1 MENAPFFDDIADGPA
16 GTAHW
21 ITTADGL
28 RIRVAHWTGADVK
41 GTVLL
46 FPGRTEYI
54 EKYGTAAA
62 ELLARGYASIVIDWR
77 GQGLADRTSNVAAMG
92 DVAEFSDY
100 QDDVTAAVAHAR
112 ALNLPEPFYLLA
124 HSMGGCIG
132 LRALHNGLPVA
143 AAAFSAPMWGVILSP
158 VLRPFAWIASTIAT
172 KIGKGTIMSPGQTT
186 QSYVLRETFEANT
199 LTNDPDVFA
208 TLKSQLTAHPELGL
222 GGPSLRWLNRSLRE
236 MRRLSKMPSPDVPCC
251 TFLGTSEAIVDPE
264 RIHIRMDN
272 WSNGTLHMI
281 EGGKHEV
288 MMEAPKV
295 RTHVFDTLTAHFDQH
310 R

>member
-1 MENAPFFDDIADGPA
+1 MENAPFFDEIADGPV

-54 EKYGTAAA
+54 EKYGLAAA
-62 ELLARGYASIVIDWR
+62 ELLARGYATIAIDWR
-77 GQGLADRTSNVAAMG
+77 GQGLADRTCDNAAIG
-92 DVAEFSDY
+92 DVAQFSDY
-100 QDDVTAAVAHAR
+100 QHDVTATVAHAR
-112 ALNLPEPFYLLA
+112 ALELPEPFYLLA

-143 AAAFSAPMWGVILSP
+143 ASAFSAPMWGVIMSP
-158 VLRPFAWIASTIAT
+158 LLRPFAWALSAVACR
-172 KIGKGTIMSPGQTT
+172 IGKGTTLSPGQTT
-186 QSYVLRETFEANT
+186 ESYVLREPFEGNT
-199 LTNDPDVFA
+199 LTNDPEVFA
-208 TLKSQLTAHPELGL
+208 ALKAQLTAHPELGL
-222 GGPSLRWLNRSLRE
+222 GGPSLRWLNGSLRE
-236 MRRLSKMPSPDVPCC
+236 MRRLSQMPSPNVPCC
-251 TFLGTSEAIVDPE
+251 TFLGTAEAIVDPA
-264 RIHIRMDN
+264 RIHARMND
-272 WSNGTLHMI
+272 WPNGTLHMI
-281 EGGKHEV
+281 EGGQHEV
-288 MMEAPKV
+288 MMEAPAI